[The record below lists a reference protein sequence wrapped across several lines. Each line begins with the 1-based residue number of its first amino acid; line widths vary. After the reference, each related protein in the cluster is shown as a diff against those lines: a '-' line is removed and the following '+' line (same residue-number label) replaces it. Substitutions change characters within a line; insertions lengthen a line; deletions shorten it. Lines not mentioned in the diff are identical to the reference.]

1 MLANVVTEL
10 FSAHDIPDPPPAEPV
25 QLLASWYEEA
35 RESRKYADFNAMSLA
50 TAARD
55 GMPSVRVVLCKG
67 IEVEAGAV
75 VFYTNYRSR
84 KGREIEGN
92 PRAAG
97 VFHWPHATRQAR
109 FEGVVERLSAAESD
123 AYFASRP
130 LLSRIGACVS
140 PQSERIESRETIVSA
155 AMTLSKAAALGTPIT
170 RPEHWGGYRIRLTMV
185 ELWSGKTGR
194 LHQRVAWNRATATPG
209 SAWTWSYLAP

>member
-1 MLANVVTEL
+1 MLNHILTEL
-10 FSAHDIPDPPPAEPV
+10 LSAHDIPNPPPAEPIG
-25 QLLASWYEEA
+25 LLESWYDEA
-35 RESRKYADFNAMSLA
+35 RLSQKYPDFNAMSLA
-50 TAARD
+50 TATRD
-55 GMPSVRVVLCKG
+55 GAPSVRVVLCKG
-67 IEVEAGAV
+67 IEREAGAV
-75 VFYTNYRSR
+75 VFYTNYQSR
-84 KGREIEGN
+84 KGREIEAS

-140 PQSERIESRETIVSA
+140 PQSERIESREKIVEA
-155 AMTLSKAAALGTPIT
+155 AMALSKSAALGTPIT
-170 RPEHWGGYRIRLTMV
+170 RPEHWGGYRIRLTLV

-209 SAWTWSYLAP
+209 SAWGWSYLAP